1 MAKGDATPTI
11 QEEVIWRPRQQLQLF
26 DHEQLRDTVPILSP
40 AEPCAPFRKFG
51 LYLMVWG
58 KNEPDTLHFEV
69 EFLERWSGQWYTY
82 KQGLFAALF
91 YEDADTDPAIHEC
104 FCGDVLGR
112 AIRVKLTGIGVSDA
126 NHFHV
131 SIDIDLWN

>member
-1 MAKGDATPTI
+1 MAKGDAIPTI
-11 QEEVIWRPRQQLQLF
+11 QEEVLYRPRQQLQLF
-26 DHEQLRDTVPILSP
+26 DHIEIRDNLPHISP

-58 KNEPDTLHFEV
+58 KNEPENLQVEV
-69 EFLERWSGQWYTY
+69 EFLERWTGQWYHY

-91 YEDADTDPAIHEC
+91 YEDTDTDPAIYEC

-112 AIRVKLTGIGVSDA
+112 AIRVKVTCSGTSA
-126 NHFHV
+126 AHFWEFSAAV
-131 SIDIDLWN
+131 DFWN